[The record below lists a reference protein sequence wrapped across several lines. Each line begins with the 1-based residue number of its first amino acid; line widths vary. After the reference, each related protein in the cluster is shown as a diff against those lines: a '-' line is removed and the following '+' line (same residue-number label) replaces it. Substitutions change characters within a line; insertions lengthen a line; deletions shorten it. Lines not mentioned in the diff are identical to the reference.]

1 MATNPTEPLLDPK
14 IGEVRQPGFC
24 ERLCACACCLAFLP
38 LACLGMCCCCATSAV
53 DSGVN
58 KAQGK
63 RWDQTQQKW
72 VIDKL
77 DEEEKEVKKL
87 PGDDEDIL
95 KVIKEEDGDNKLEAS
110 TVKVKVR

>member
-1 MATNPTEPLLDPK
+1 
-14 IGEVRQPGFC
+14 
-24 ERLCACACCLAFLP
+24 
-38 LACLGMCCCCATSAV
+38 
-53 DSGVN
+53 
-58 KAQGK
+58 
-63 RWDQTQQKW
+63 